1 MIKKIHFFNLLL
13 FFTVQ
18 YSICQNK
25 KVLAIESFPQ
35 EKVFA
40 HTNSNFF
47 ITGEEILFKI
57 YCLNSSENTMS
68 TISKIGYIELV
79 DENNNSVFKQKL
91 RLKNG
96 EGNGAIFINQEL
108 KTGTYK
114 FIAYTQ
120 WMRNSHTFFEENI
133 FIVNPFSDK
142 LKKMD
147 SLEINNYTITEIKN
161 TNFLELKT
169 DQKTYL
175 KREKVVLN
183 FDKKIAA
190 NVSISVRKIDSLHI
204 PSKISVP
211 SFLANYK
218 SSKLFS
224 KKEYLPELRGQLFYG
239 KVISKSNENVSNLKI
254 GVSLIGYQKVTKI
267 SVTNLKGEFYLN
279 LDKSYDTEDVIIEVL
294 DHPKDTFTIE
304 LNNNNELEKSF
315 QDFTKIHYSATLREL
330 VKQKS
335 LHNQIENAY
344 NEAKQPFV
352 KSKENNTSI
361 FDENPNKIV
370 YHLDDYTRFKTL
382 KDVTVEILQDVWIS
396 EKNNIYNF
404 HVRDYNLEV
413 DTDLKT
419 LLIVDGFIVN
429 NHADFVFFDAL
440 KIKTIEIVKEKY
452 FFGAKKYQGIINIET
467 LNSAYKPNVK
477 ANNVFTLLK
486 PSEEITFFSP
496 NYSSSKNEKIPDFRY
511 QLYWN
516 PSIKNASDSFSFY
529 SSDVTGTFEII
540 VEGFTFDGKPI
551 HEKIFFNV
559 K

>member
-1 MIKKIHFFNLLL
+1 
-13 FFTVQ
+13 
-18 YSICQNK
+18 
-25 KVLAIESFPQ
+25 
-35 EKVFA
+35 
-40 HTNSNFF
+40 
-47 ITGEEILFKI
+47 
-57 YCLNSSENTMS
+57 
-68 TISKIGYIELV
+68 
-79 DENNNSVFKQKL
+79 
-91 RLKNG
+91 
-96 EGNGAIFINQEL
+96 
-108 KTGTYK
+108 
-114 FIAYTQ
+114 
-120 WMRNSHTFFEENI
+120 
-133 FIVNPFSDK
+133 
-142 LKKMD
+142 
-147 SLEINNYTITEIKN
+147 
-161 TNFLELKT
+161 
-169 DQKTYL
+169 
-175 KREKVVLN
+175 
-183 FDKKIAA
+183 
-190 NVSISVRKIDSLHI
+190 
-204 PSKISVP
+204 
-211 SFLANYK
+211 
-218 SSKLFS
+218 
-224 KKEYLPELRGQLFYG
+224 
-239 KVISKSNENVSNLKI
+239 
-254 GVSLIGYQKVTKI
+254 
-267 SVTNLKGEFYLN
+267 
-279 LDKSYDTEDVIIEVL
+279 
-294 DHPKDTFTIE
+294 DTFTIE

>member
-467 LNSAYKPNVK
+467 LNSAYKPNVN